1 MLGRTTI
8 AIAHRLSTI
17 KDADVI
23 CVLGEGLVLEQ
34 GSHDE
39 LLQANG
45 AYAGLVLAQK
55 LKAQDDTDI
64 EDIEDVTQTAASE
77 EQVANK
83 EISISRVD
91 TDHSLASQIIKQK
104 IKSSADSKPRDLS
117 IFMLFVRMGRLC
129 RKQWKNYV
137 IGTIFSMSNSLVLSW

>member
-45 AYAGLVLAQK
+45 TYAGLVQAQK

-64 EDIEDVTQTAASE
+64 EDVTQTAAPE
-77 EQVANK
+77 EQVANR
-83 EISISRVD
+83 EMSINRVD
-91 TDHSLASQIIKQK
+91 TGHSLASEIIKQK
-104 IKSSADSKPRDLS
+104 NKSSADSKPKDLS
-117 IFMLFVRMGRLC
+117 IFMLFVRMGRLS

-137 IGTIFSMSNSLVLSW
+137 IGTICSMSKLLLLS

>member
-8 AIAHRLSTI
+8 AIAHRLSTV

-45 AYAGLVLAQK
+45 AYAGLVQAQK
-55 LKAQDDTDI
+55 LKAQDDS
-64 EDIEDVTQTAASE
+64 DIEDVTQTAAPE
-77 EQVANK
+77 KQVANK

-91 TDHSLASQIIKQK
+91 TGHSLASEIIKQK
-104 IKSSADSKPRDLS
+104 SKSSEDSKTKDLS

-137 IGTIFSMSNSLVLSW
+137 IGTIFSMSKLLVLNW

>member
-1 MLGRTTI
+1 MVGRTTI
-8 AIAHRLSTI
+8 AIAHRLSTV

-23 CVLGEGLVLEQ
+23 CVLSEGLVLEQ
-34 GSHDE
+34 GTHDE

-45 AYAGLVLAQK
+45 AYAGLVQAQK

-64 EDIEDVTQTAASE
+64 ENVTPTAASE

-91 TDHSLASQIIKQK
+91 TGHSLASEIIRQK
-104 IKSSADSKPRDLS
+104 SSSSADSKPKDLS
-117 IFMLFVRMGRLC
+117 IFMLFVRMGRLS

-137 IGTIFSMSNSLVLSW
+137 IGTIFSISKLPILSR

>member
-8 AIAHRLSTI
+8 AIAHRLSTV

-45 AYAGLVLAQK
+45 AYAGLVQAQK
-55 LKAQDDTDI
+55 LKAQDDS
-64 EDIEDVTQTAASE
+64 DIEDVTQTAAPE
-77 EQVANK
+77 KQVANK

-91 TDHSLASQIIKQK
+91 TGHSLASEILKQK
-104 IKSSADSKPRDLS
+104 SKSSEDSKTKDLS

-137 IGTIFSMSNSLVLSW
+137 IGTIFSMSKLLVLNW

>member
-1 MLGRTTI
+1 VLGRTTI
-8 AIAHRLSTI
+8 AIAHRLSTV

-23 CVLGEGLVLEQ
+23 CVLSEGLVLEQ

-45 AYAGLVLAQK
+45 AYAGLVQAQK

-64 EDIEDVTQTAASE
+64 EDGTQTATPE
-77 EQVANK
+77 EKVANK
-83 EISISRVD
+83 EISIGRVD
-91 TDHSLASQIIKQK
+91 TGHSLASEIIKQRSE
-104 IKSSADSKPRDLS
+104 SSADSKPKDLS
-117 IFMLFVRMGRLC
+117 IFMLFVRMGRLS

-137 IGTIFSMSNSLVLSW
+137 IGTIFSLSKLLILS